1 MAITAAEL
9 KVLGGPLAPGAYEVW
24 AYLMKNQNGSGLTID
39 HIARKLKLNYMTVY
53 LRLGG
58 SMSNGYVQRDNG
70 RPAKYYAVV
79 PS

>member
-1 MAITAAEL
+1 MR
-9 KVLGGPLAPGAYEVW
+9 
-24 AYLMKNQNGSGLTID
+24 NQNGSGLTVD

-58 SMSNGYVQRDNG
+58 SMGNGYVQRDNG